1 MHWIN
6 FPLLAVMIWS
16 GLRIYWANDVYRIGI
31 GDWTLFAFFPDGFNE
46 RLDLD
51 RHLAR
56 GMAFHFAFAWLFT
69 INGILYALYTW
80 RTGEWRFLAPDRRSL
95 KESGQVLLHD
105 LHLRKEAPPTNGR
118 YNAAQRLSY
127 SIIILLGGVAVLSG
141 FAIYK
146 PAQLSFLTT
155 ILGGYET
162 ARAIHFSVTIA
173 FLVFFFVHVLQV
185 ARAGWRNF
193 WSMIVGYE
201 LEPKG
206 PAK

>member
-16 GLRIYWANDVYRIGI
+16 GLRIYWANDVYRIGFA
-31 GDWTLFAFFPDGFNE
+31 DWTLFAFFPDGFNE

-56 GMAFHFAFAWLFT
+56 GMAFHFTFAWLFT

-105 LHLRKEAPPTNGR
+105 LHLRKDAPPTNGR

-173 FLVFFFVHVLQV
+173 FLLFFFVHVLQV